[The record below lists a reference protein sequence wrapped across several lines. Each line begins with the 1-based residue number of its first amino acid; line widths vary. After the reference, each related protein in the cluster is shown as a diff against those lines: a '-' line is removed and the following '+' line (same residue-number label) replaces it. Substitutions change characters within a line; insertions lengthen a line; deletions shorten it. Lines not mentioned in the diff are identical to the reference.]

1 MTAGYGLGTNSG
13 IGAFVAPSAMVLN
26 NSSISGNGIVASQTL
41 EFVSSDP
48 YYQDG
53 FNNVSITVNSTYS

>member
-1 MTAGYGLGTNSG
+1 
-13 IGAFVAPSAMVLN
+13 MVLN